1 MTASHIL
8 VTIAS
13 LWLAFTTLFSRN
25 RCRAVSKSE
34 KLTKIICVWIS
45 KLKVSIIGSKTGL
58 FAPFNCSVNC
68 THFRDIALLSRSSFG
83 LILLSCE
90 IWTQIFKI
98 QKHLKFKKFEN
109 SKSFENSKTLKIQ
122 KFSFNFESHINH
134 IQLV

>member
-1 MTASHIL
+1 MSLSFGNGQPAGNDSESYIS
-8 VTIAS
+8 VTIVS

-83 LILLSCE
+83 LILVSRE
-90 IWTQIFKI
+90 IWIKIFKI
-98 QKHLKFKKFEN
+98 QRFSKF
-109 SKSFENSKTLKIQ
+109 KSFENSKVLKIQ
-122 KFSFNFESHINH
+122 KF
-134 IQLV
+134 